1 MKTFFIYLLLSI
13 AGGLAIL
20 YLALKDKYNK
30 QNLQVRILSKQNN
43 NLTSQ
48 LNAINKPNDNL
59 KVYYRP
65 VTFETGEIIKRCSL
79 HISPLSNSPILRSLL
94 ISTKIEIV
102 DTMEALETLWY
113 EVKVITSDTVN
124 IKGFVRQEFIKQI
137 QIVETQI
144 IRNRRY
150 TNN

>member
-1 MKTFFIYLLLSI
+1 MKTFFIYLLLSTT
-13 AGGLAIL
+13 GGLGIL
-20 YLALKDKYNK
+20 YLALRDKYDK

-48 LNAINKPNDNL
+48 INIINKPNDNL

-65 VTFETGEIIKRCSL
+65 ITFDTGEVVKRCSL
-79 HISPLSNSPILRSLL
+79 HISPLSNSPILRSLS
-94 ISTKIEIV
+94 IGGKVEIV

-124 IKGFVRQEFIKQI
+124 IKGFVRQEFIKEL

-144 IRNRRY
+144 IKSRRY